1 MTEFRH
7 IPDAL
12 LAAGHRPLGIVMHP
26 RLPIPFPPPWPRRPF

>member
-12 LAAGHRPLGIVMHP
+12 LATGIRPLGILTSP
-26 RLPIPFPPPWPRRPF
+26 RLPIPTPPWPRWSF